1 MLGQVFISYGL
12 LLGLGCAMVRDTSSL
27 ILGQY
32 FKLRRDVAEMWSQ
45 AGTGIGILVFS
56 LLYSQAIGSDI
67 RAVSGLSRSF
77 KCPEKAPTKDL
88 FSLLKANR

>member
-1 MLGQVFISYGL
+1 MFGQVFISYGL

-56 LLYSQAIGSDI
+56 LLYSQAIGYDI
-67 RAVSGLSRSF
+67 RAVSRPSRSF
-77 KCPEKAPTKDL
+77 TVPGKGPYLGPSPC
-88 FSLLKANR
+88 

>member
-56 LLYSQAIGSDI
+56 LLYSQAIGYDI
-67 RAVSGLSRSF
+67 RAVSRPSRSLTV
-77 KCPEKAPTKDL
+77 PVEGPY
-88 FSLLKANR
+88 